1 MIAILLCA
9 GFATR
14 MYPVTKNFPKPLL
27 KVGGRPVLAYLM
39 DQLLVLPQ
47 IESIH
52 VVTNGL
58 FYTNFLEWQNRWIK
72 ISRGYDIDIHLYND
86 GATSNENRLG
96 AVKDLALAV
105 KSLKTIAPAIVAA
118 GDNIFRFSLKTVAQ
132 EFINSGRNIVMA
144 LQEIDHGEKKQKG
157 LLEIGPD
164 NRVLRFYE
172 KPLEA
177 RSGWV
182 CPPIY
187 FLQLSALDCV
197 EEYAARPDA
206 GDSPGYFMEYLVNK
220 EPVYAVKVNGV
231 RLDIG
236 TIESYEAAGKI
247 LSNEPVILPG
257 KYEVMYSE

>member
-14 MYPVTKNFPKPLL
+14 MYPLTKNFPKPLL
-27 KVGGRPVLAYLM
+27 KVGGRPVLDYLM
-39 DQLLVLPQ
+39 DQLLVLPEM
-47 IESIH
+47 ESIH
-52 VVTNGL
+52 VVTNGF
-58 FYTNFLEWQNRWIK
+58 FYKNFLEWQARWKK
-72 ISRGYDIDIHLYND
+72 ISREYDIDIHVYND

-96 AVKDLALAV
+96 AVKDLAFVL

-118 GDNIFRFSLKTVAQ
+118 GDNIFRFSLKPVAQ
-132 EFINSGRNIVMA
+132 EFISSGRNIVIA
-144 LQEIDHGEKKQKG
+144 LQEIDHDKKKQKG
-157 LLEIGPD
+157 VVEIGPD
-164 NRVLRFYE
+164 SRVLTFYE

-187 FLQLSALDCV
+187 FLQLSALDDV

-220 EPVYAVKVNGV
+220 EPVYVAKINGN

-236 TIESYEAAGKI
+236 TIESYEAAEKI
-247 LSNEPVILPG
+247 LSNEPLILFR
-257 KYEVMYSE
+257 KI

>member
-14 MYPVTKNFPKPLL
+14 MYPLTKNFPKPLL
-27 KVGGRPVLAYLM
+27 KVGGRPVLDYLM
-39 DQLLVLPQ
+39 DQLLVLPEM
-47 IESIH
+47 ESIH

-58 FYTNFLEWQNRWIK
+58 FYKNFHEWQARWKK
-72 ISRGYDIDIHLYND
+72 ISREYDIDIHLYND

-105 KSLKTIAPAIVAA
+105 KSLKTIAPAIIAA
-118 GDNIFRFSLKTVAQ
+118 GDNIFRFSLKPVAQ
-132 EFINSGRNIVMA
+132 EFISSGRNIVIA
-144 LQEIDHGEKKQKG
+144 LQEIDHGKKKQKG

-172 KPLEA
+172 KHLEA
-177 RSGWV
+177 RSGWA

-187 FLQLSALDCV
+187 FLQLSALGYI

-220 EPVYAVKVNGV
+220 GPVYTVKVNGN
-231 RLDIG
+231 RLDVG
-236 TIESYEAAGKI
+236 TIESYEAAEKI
-247 LSNEPVILPG
+247 LTNEPLILPR
-257 KYEVMYSE
+257 EI

>member
-14 MYPVTKNFPKPLL
+14 MYPLTKNFPKPLL
-27 KVGGRPVLAYLM
+27 KVCGKSVLDYLM

-58 FYTNFLEWQNRWIK
+58 FYKNFLEWQAGWEK
-72 ISRGYDIDIHLYND
+72 ISSEYDIDILLYND
-86 GATSNENRLG
+86 GATRNESRLG
-96 AVKDLALAV
+96 AVNDLAHTV
-105 KSLKTIAPAIVAA
+105 KSLKTVAPAIIAA
-118 GDNIFRFSLKTVAQ
+118 GDNIFRFSLKPLAQ
-132 EFINSGRNIVMA
+132 TFIKTGKNILIA
-144 LQEIDHGEKKQKG
+144 LEEIDYGRKKQKG
-157 LLEIGPD
+157 ILEIGPD

-172 KPLEA
+172 KSIEA
-177 RSGWV
+177 KSGWA

-187 FLQLSALDCV
+187 LLQLSALGYL
-197 EEYAARPDA
+197 EEYATRPDA

-220 EPVYAVKVNGV
+220 EPVYAVKVNGN

-236 TIESYEAAGKI
+236 TIESYEEANRI
-247 LSNEPVILPG
+247 LSSEPVI
-257 KYEVMYSE
+257 VS